1 MRELIHI
8 FYVLG
13 GVVTLIYYWY
23 ITIKEYRGDKYG
35 SITFFDII
43 ASLWVMIGSWLS
55 LTLILFGDRL
65 DEIKIIS
72 KEPKN
77 NE

>member
-1 MRELIHI
+1 MRELIYI

-23 ITIKEYRGDKYG
+23 ITIKEYREDKYG
-35 SITFFDII
+35 SITLFDII

-55 LTLILFGDRL
+55 LTLIIFGDRL

-77 NE
+77 KE